1 MPSVRES
8 ESPPAWHGGAGT
20 YLRRHAVCAV
30 AFSWGLC
37 TYIPLGVLYLHLLL
51 MLLALA
57 ISNNLRD
64 RLRVLPQ
71 GVLVWPIIAMLCW
84 SAVVA
89 ILGHWFP
96 DTLTRLFHLF
106 RVALLLVLGMLLL
119 RNEVLAAMAGFLVA
133 SVCAALIVSVHHVW
147 GLPNWQVWGSL
158 LESRNNFSS
167 ANMISMAMASG
178 IFFWLALRKSTAFDL
193 RWLALSSALILGAV
207 VAMHALSRNAQLVLA
222 VLLVVAMAYRFRSFN
237 GRMAGLACVL
247 TLVAATWQLSPLT
260 RDRFTRTADDLQQA
274 LGAADYGTSVGVRL
288 RMYEEA
294 VQGIAAHPI
303 LGTGIG
309 SWLPHWRVVWKSIS
323 GNLPPASQR
332 EFSEV
337 NNPHNDFLLAGMETG
352 VPGMLLLA
360 WLMARGLRYAWR
372 RESCMGGVS
381 AIVGMT
387 VVTTAMVN
395 APFRDAALG
404 MTLLWLLGAST
415 SRTGAL
421 RHA

>member
-1 MPSVRES
+1 MPSAPDS
-8 ESPPAWHGGAGT
+8 EGSSDWHGGAGT
-20 YLRRHAVCAV
+20 YLRRHPVSVV

-51 MLLALA
+51 MLLALGF
-57 ISNNLRD
+57 SGNLRE
-64 RLRVLPQ
+64 RLRDLPQ
-71 GVLVWPIIAMLCW
+71 GVFVWPIIAMLCW
-84 SAVVA
+84 SAAVA

-96 DTLTRLFHLF
+96 DTQTRLFHMF

-133 SVCAALIVSVHHVW
+133 AVCAALIVSIHHVW

-167 ANMISMAMASG
+167 GNMISMAMASG
-178 IFFWLALRKSTAFDL
+178 IFFWLALRKSADSDL
-193 RWLALSSALILGAV
+193 RWLALLSALILGAV
-207 VAMHALSRNAQLVLA
+207 VTMHALSRNAQLLLLI
-222 VLLVVAMAYRFRSFN
+222 LLVVAMAYRFRSFK
-237 GRMAGLACVL
+237 GSMAGLAVVL

-260 RDRFTRTADDLQQA
+260 RDRFTRAADDLQHA
-274 LGAADYGTSVGVRL
+274 LGAADYSTSVGVRL

-294 VQGIAAHPI
+294 VQGIASHPI
-303 LGTGIG
+303 MGTGIG
-309 SWLPHWRVVWKSIS
+309 SWLPRWRVVWKSIS

-352 VPGMLLLA
+352 LPGMLLLA
-360 WLMARGLRYAWR
+360 WLLARGLRHAWR

-381 AIVGMT
+381 AIVCMT

-404 MTLLWLLGAST
+404 MTLLWLLGGST

-421 RHA
+421 RHE